1 MATQA
6 DQRTTRWLER
16 LNTAMLGALVL
27 VTVATLI
34 GVYTLRPSP
43 GSEILTGEPSPFA
56 VTAATP
62 PGRLSTPLG
71 RTVVIPMG
79 FYYGTYVVHLWLRT
93 FERPFR
99 MRVDTGSSAL
109 LFGDLDGCFSGPHAI
124 CLQQPPGRDSTTH
137 ETFAET
143 TGITVRPATLR
154 PYQVTFGFIG
164 GVPRVEPI
172 PLDIRVGDNSR
183 TFLLGMGFGDGKQG
197 LLNQLMVRRVQL
209 WLVNQTWSLRMPCQI
224 VLSPTTRP
232 DPDRVLLQVPLVPP
246 AELAAATGNNSTY
259 ESATYIFALDD
270 PPPPLASTVKFA
282 IIDIGSTLSYVP
294 LRPGTVKIEKD
305 IVVNVAHTSKVITL
319 SREDTVPI
327 DTLPVEPDVASV
339 IVIIGNRA
347 LNQLIV
353 DVDLDDGPTGTLRL
367 IKPL

>member
-1 MATQA
+1 MATPA
-6 DQRTTRWLER
+6 DRRTTRWLER

-34 GVYTLRPSP
+34 GVYTLRPGVGP
-43 GSEILTGEPSPFA
+43 EIPTGEPSPFA
-56 VTAATP
+56 VTAATL
-62 PGRLSTPLG
+62 PGKLSTPLG
-71 RTVVIPMG
+71 RTVIIPMG
-79 FYYGTYVVHLWLRT
+79 FYYGTYVMHLWLRT

-99 MRVDTGSSAL
+99 MRVDTGSSSL
-109 LFGDLDGCFSGPHAI
+109 LFGDLNGCFSGPHAL
-124 CLQQPPGRDSTTH
+124 CLQEPPSKHSTIH

-143 TGITVRPATLR
+143 TGITVRPAVLR
-154 PYQVTFGFIG
+154 PYQATFGFIG
-164 GVPRVEPI
+164 GVPRVEPT
-172 PLDIRVGDNSR
+172 PLSIRVGDNSR
-183 TFLLGMGFGDGKQG
+183 TFLFGMGFGDGQDG

-224 VLSPTTRP
+224 VLSPTTRF

-246 AELAAATGNNSTY
+246 GELVAATGDNSTY
-259 ESATYIFALDD
+259 ESATYIFALEN
-270 PPPPLASTVKFA
+270 PPPPLAATVQFA
-282 IIDIGSTLSYVP
+282 VIDIGSTLSYVP

-305 IVVNVAHTSKVITL
+305 IVINVAHTSKVITL
-319 SREDTVPI
+319 AREDTVPI
-327 DTLPVEPDVASV
+327 DTLPIGSDVANI